1 MYLLSEP
8 VCTRCRKAL
17 PMRALWAFARA
28 SDRST
33 PLKWLNRSGLFTS
46 KFGVE
51 CPNCGAKFRVLQG
64 RVRVVRFVCWGAL
77 LVAVAV
83 VGAWARRVDLSTPA
97 LELFVALLFVYVG
110 FTATE
115 RLTPY
120 FARIRP
126 IADGETVGFPL
137 YALYQ
142 HRND

>member
-1 MYLLSEP
+1 
-8 VCTRCRKAL
+8 
-17 PMRALWAFARA
+17 MRMLWAFARA

-33 PLKWLNRSGLFTS
+33 PLKWLNRCGLFTS

-64 RVRVVRFVCWGAL
+64 SVRIARFVCWGAL
-77 LVAVAV
+77 LVAVAAA
-83 VGAWARRVDLSTPA
+83 GAWARRVDLSTPE
-97 LELFVALLFVYVG
+97 LEFVVALLFVYVG

-126 IADGETVGFPL
+126 IVDGETVGFPL

-142 HRND
+142 HRNDQPSHSGDI